1 MPAGGAHRVEAG
13 WRALHERLRSG
24 RPAGR
29 RRPAAGSEKT
39 RRRRRTDG
47 GQQSGPASRAAVQIQ
62 VRWMVTSLLGTLRV
76 RMFMPD
82 ASETR
87 MAGKPGWHDGG
98 PEQLEQLEQ
107 VGSNFLAGLR
117 VGLEGVPIDQITSR
131 LEPISRTF
139 RGFAYEG
146 LAMGL
151 AVADSTSLRPRRVRQ
166 FLAGPGA
173 DHVYM
178 AYIGVGWGMARI
190 PTMRWRA
197 VVPRDPVLR
206 WLALDGYGFH
216 QAFFKTVRWASEHW
230 RPQRYRAWPG
240 PNADYAHNAVD
251 QGIGRALWFINGA
264 DPHAVARAISGFE
277 PSRHNDLWSGAGLAS
292 VYAGGV
298 DTGTLTTFRELSGP
312 YRPALAQGAAFA
324 AKTRLMTGLVV
335 PHTELA
341 VKTHCEMPVQD
352 AAAIVDEIGA
362 ALPPDGRLTSYEV
375 WRQRIQE
382 RFR

>member
-1 MPAGGAHRVEAG
+1 
-13 WRALHERLRSG
+13 
-24 RPAGR
+24 
-29 RRPAAGSEKT
+29 
-39 RRRRRTDG
+39 
-47 GQQSGPASRAAVQIQ
+47 
-62 VRWMVTSLLGTLRV
+62 
-76 RMFMPD
+76 
-82 ASETR
+82 
-87 MAGKPGWHDGG
+87 
-98 PEQLEQLEQ
+98 
-107 VGSNFLAGLR
+107 
-117 VGLEGVPIDQITSR
+117 
-131 LEPISRTF
+131 
-139 RGFAYEG
+139 
-146 LAMGL
+146 
-151 AVADSTSLRPRRVRQ
+151 
-166 FLAGPGA
+166 
-173 DHVYM
+173 
-178 AYIGVGWGMARI
+178 
-190 PTMRWRA
+190 MRWRA

-216 QAFFKTVRWASEHW
+216 QAFFQTVRWVSERW

-264 DPHAVARAISGFE
+264 NPHAVASCIAGFE

-298 DTGTLTTFRELSGP
+298 DAGTLTTFRELAGQ

-341 VKTHCEMPVQD
+341 VKTHCEMPVQE